1 MDRIKG
7 VIERGHGGRPR
18 LAAVE
23 PAGFDDRVEGA
34 GGDDLAAGLPLD
46 QTRPTRRR
54 VRWGLVSAALLLAL
68 LAVYAG
74 VTAMRGRDED
84 ATFEVRRGR
93 IHRVV
98 AGKGKIEPYAELR
111 LTASLPGRIKSILV
125 AEGDLVR
132 RGQVLVQMQDE
143 ELRAQLAQAQARLEE
158 AQARYAEVEAGPRP
172 QELEAAR
179 ARVREVAAVLQEAG
193 TVLNRTRALFEK
205 GTIPRAQLDEA
216 ERRHAV
222 AIAQHRTAVEEIS
235 LLESGAR
242 QEVRRA
248 ALAQVKTAEA
258 DVQHVRALL
267 DQTTVRAPVAGQ
279 IVHRFMQPGEVIV
292 MQRPQPIL
300 TLADLSRIQV
310 RVEIDE
316 TDARYLEV
324 GQPVE
329 VTSNAYPGRVFTGRV
344 AEIGA
349 TAGRKSVVS
358 DDPAAMLDTRVVE
371 VIVTLPESNAWTF
384 GVTVDAAVT
393 VEHRE
398 NVPIVPRTAVRQAGR
413 ETTVMVRRGESY
425 ERQPIRTGA
434 GDDDHV
440 EVVSG
445 LKDGD
450 VVLRR

>member
-7 VIERGHGGRPR
+7 MIERGRGGRSR

-23 PAGFDDRVEGA
+23 PAGFDEQVEATGGA
-34 GGDDLAAGLPLD
+34 DMAAGLPLD
-46 QTRPTRRR
+46 QNQPTRRM
-54 VRWGLVSAALLLAL
+54 VRWGVLSAALLLAL
-68 LAVYAG
+68 LAAYAA
-74 VTAMRGRDED
+74 VTAVRGSGDG
-84 ATFEVRRGR
+84 ATFEVRCGR
-93 IHRVV
+93 IHRVI
-98 AGKGKIEPYAELR
+98 AGKGKIEPFAELR

-125 AEGDLVR
+125 EEGDHVR
-132 RGQVLVQMQDE
+132 RGQVLVLMQDE
-143 ELRAQLAQAQARLEE
+143 ELRAQFAQAQARLEE
-158 AQARYAEVEAGPRP
+158 ANAKYAEVEAGPRP

-179 ARVREVAAVLQEAG
+179 ARVREVAAVLQETGA
-193 TVLNRTRALFEK
+193 VLNRTRALFEK

-222 AIAQHRTAVEEIS
+222 AIAQHRTAVEQIS

-248 ALAQVKTAEA
+248 AQAQVKTAEA

-267 DQTTVRAPVAGQ
+267 DQATIRAPVAGK

-329 VTSNAYPGRVFTGRV
+329 VTSNAYSGRVFTGRV

-349 TAGRKSVVS
+349 TAGRKSLVS
-358 DDPAAMLDTRVVE
+358 EDPAAMLDTKVVE
-371 VIVTLPESNAWTF
+371 IIVTLPESNAWTL

-398 NVPIVPRTAVRQAGR
+398 NVPIVPRSAVRQAGR
-413 ETTVMVRRGESY
+413 ETAVMVRRGGSY

-434 GDDDHV
+434 SDEDYV

-445 LKDGD
+445 LEDGD

>member
-7 VIERGHGGRPR
+7 VIEIETGGS
-18 LAAVE
+18 
-23 PAGFDDRVEGA
+23 DDV
-34 GGDDLAAGLPLD
+34 AAGLPLD
-46 QTRPTRRR
+46 QSPTRRKA
-54 VRWGLVSAALLLAL
+54 RWGVLSAALLLAL
-68 LAVYAG
+68 AALYAG
-74 VTAMRGRDED
+74 VTAVRGSGGGD
-84 ATFEVRRGR
+84 TFEVARGR
-93 IHRVV
+93 IHRVI
-98 AGKGKIEPYAELR
+98 AGKGRIEPYAELR
-111 LTASLPGRIKSILV
+111 LTASLPGRIKAILV
-125 AEGDLVR
+125 EEGEIVR
-132 RGQVLVQMQDE
+132 RGQLLVQMQDD
-143 ELRAQLAQAQARLEE
+143 ELRAQLAQAQARVEE
-158 AQARYAEVEAGPRP
+158 ANARLAEVEAGPRP

-193 TVLNRTRALFEK
+193 AVLNRTRALFEK

-222 AIAQHRTAVEEIS
+222 AVAQHRTAVEEIS

-242 QEVRRA
+242 EEVRRA
-248 ALAQVKTAEA
+248 AQAQVKTAEA
-258 DVQHVRALL
+258 DVQHVRAVL
-267 DQTTVRAPVAGQ
+267 DQAAVRAPVAGK

-329 VTSNAYPGRVFTGRV
+329 ITSSAYAGRVFTGRL

-349 TAGRKSVVS
+349 TAGRKSLVS
-358 DDPAAMLDTRVVE
+358 EDPAAMVDTKVVE

-398 NVPIVPRTAVRQAGR
+398 NVPVVPRSALRQAGG
-413 ETTVMVRRGESY
+413 ETTVMVRRADGSFV
-425 ERQPIRTGA
+425 RQPIRTGA
-434 GDDDHV
+434 GDEDFV

-450 VVLRR
+450 VVQRR